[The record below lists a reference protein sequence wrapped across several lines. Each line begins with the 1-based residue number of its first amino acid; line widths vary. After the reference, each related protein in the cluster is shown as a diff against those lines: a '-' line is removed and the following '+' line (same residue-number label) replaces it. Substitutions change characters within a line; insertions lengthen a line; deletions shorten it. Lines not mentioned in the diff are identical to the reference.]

1 MSRRVVVKP
10 RSNNRSANSSSNQQ
24 TGNQQMGTQQTGTG
38 GTDQSQGVLSESTP
52 AEKETSR
59 QSRTGSLSVSVKHSE
74 TAQPVE
80 GASVRVSYPSPDG
93 GFVTEKNTDQMG
105 KAYIENLTPT
115 DQMEP
120 PNKQYQFV
128 LEKPG
133 FNRESVSNVDIV
145 PEETTERT
153 VELRPS
159 MAQKRGESN
168 AQSGMIS
175 SGPRRIVTGRLRV
188 QVRRMDD
195 SAPIEDASVTIYKV
209 GTPENVIREVKTD
222 ASGRT
227 AVIEL
232 AATNVANSN
241 ATYRIVVTA
250 KGYESAE
257 INQVDIE
264 PNETIVENIYLG
276 PALYS
281 QEQIQT
287 METAPP
293 SSQIDESSDAGAV
306 TEENQEALPIE
317 NPELPS
323 ETGRLRVDVTS
334 ILRDMPI
341 SGATVRVFNSGE
353 TATPLREETTDVI
366 GRTPIMELPAPNIDY
381 SLTPSVEQPYANY
394 DLLVEVPGF
403 ESVEIS
409 NIEILPDVL
418 AIQNLQLIPLDEAQG
433 ESAELFVIPPH
444 TLYGDYPPKIAEAEI
459 KPVGQ
464 SGEIVLSRVVIPEYV
479 VVHDGPPSDT
489 SAANYYV
496 KYRDYI
502 KNVASSEIYATWP
515 EATIMANV
523 LCIQSFVL
531 NRVYTEWYRNRG
543 YQFTITNSTA
553 YDQKFIPGRNIFD
566 SISEVVDQVFAS
578 YVSRPNIEQPLFT
591 QFCDGRRVNC
601 PNWLSQWGSKA
612 LGDQGYS
619 AIDIL
624 RNYYGNDVYIATAEE
639 VSGVPSSWPG
649 ADLEIGSRGDK
660 VRQMQ
665 RQLNVISNGYPLI
678 PKIAQDGVYGAKTAE
693 AVKVFQQIFDLPQTG
708 VVDFPTW
715 YKISEIYVGVSRI
728 AELN

>member
-10 RSNNRSANSSSNQQ
+10 RNNNRSANSSSSQQ
-24 TGNQQMGTQQTGTG
+24 TGNQQMRTQQTWTG
-38 GTDQSQGVLSESTP
+38 GTDQSHGVFAESTP

-59 QSRTGSLSVSVKHSE
+59 QARTGSLSVSVKHSE

-93 GFVTEKNTDQMG
+93 GFVTEKNTDRMG

-128 LEKPG
+128 VEKPG

-153 VELRPS
+153 VELKPS

-168 AQSGMIS
+168 AQSRMIPS
-175 SGPRRIVTGRLRV
+175 EPRRIVTGRLRV

-227 AVIEL
+227 AVVEL
-232 AATNVANSN
+232 AATNVPNSN

-293 SSQIDESSDAGAV
+293 SAQIDESSDAGAV
-306 TEENQEALPIE
+306 TEENQESLPTG

-341 SGATVRVFNSGE
+341 NGATVRVFNSGE

-418 AIQNLQLIPLDEAQG
+418 AIQNLALIPLEDAQG

-464 SGEIVLSRVVIPEYV
+464 TGEIVLSRVVIPEYV

>member
-10 RSNNRSANSSSNQQ
+10 RSNNRSANR
-24 TGNQQMGTQQTGTG
+24 
-38 GTDQSQGVLSESTP
+38 SESTP

-59 QSRTGSLSVSVKHSE
+59 RSRTGSLSVSVKHSE

-80 GASVRVSYPSPDG
+80 DASVRVSYPSPDG
-93 GFVTEKNTDQMG
+93 GFVAEQNTDRMG
-105 KAYIENLTPT
+105 RAFIENLTPT
-115 DQMEP
+115 SEMEP
-120 PNKQYQFV
+120 PNQQYQFV
-128 LEKPG
+128 VEKPG

-153 VELRPS
+153 VELRPARAE
-159 MAQKRGESN
+159 MREGSN
-168 AQSGMIS
+168 TQTGVIPSE
-175 SGPRRIVTGRLRV
+175 PRRIVTGKLRV
-188 QVRRMDD
+188 QVRRIDD
-195 SAPIEDASVTIYKV
+195 QTPIEDAKVTIYKV
-209 GTPENVIREVKTD
+209 GAEENVVREVKTD
-222 ASGRT
+222 SAGRT
-227 AVIEL
+227 PVIEL
-232 AATNVANSN
+232 AATNVPDTN
-241 ATYRIVVTA
+241 ATYRIVVDA
-250 KGYESAE
+250 EGYASAE
-257 INQVDIE
+257 LNQVDKE

-281 QEQIQT
+281 QEQLQT

-293 SSQIDESSDAGAV
+293 SSQIDDSSNAGAV
-306 TEENQEALPIE
+306 TEENQEAIPLE

-334 ILRDMPI
+334 ILRDRPI

-366 GRTPIMELPAPNIDY
+366 GRTPIMTLPAPNIDY

-418 AIQNLQLIPLDEAQG
+418 AIQNIQLIPLEDAQG

-459 KPVGQ
+459 KPLGQ

-479 VVHDGPPSDT
+479 VVHDGPPSDS

-515 EATIMANV
+515 EATIIANV

-531 NRVYTEWYRNRG
+531 NRVYTEWYRNKG

-566 SISEVVDQVFAS
+566 SISEVVDQVFAN
-578 YVSRPNIEQPLFT
+578 YVTRPNIEQPLFT

-624 RNYYGNDVYIATAEE
+624 RNYYGNDIYIETAEE

-649 ADLEIGSRGDK
+649 RDLEIGSRGDK

-693 AVKVFQQIFDLPQTG
+693 AVKVFQQVFDLPQTG